1 MAVRHVSLVG
11 VVALVA
17 AVLAFAVPPLAAQ
30 EGAGSIQVGVV
41 VQGADGQPQTFCVN
55 LSDDRQ
61 TGLDALQATGLPIA
75 VESGTMGT
83 TVCQIAQDGCTP
95 PAEHCFCQC
104 ESGSACAYW
113 SYFHLNQQGNWQY
126 SPTGAAGY
134 QLAQGGVDGWWWRD
148 SARPDAAPLPAIS
161 FDQICQPQPAF
172 PRTVEDGMGRQVTI
186 NAPPQRIASVTLGS
200 DEILLSL
207 VGPQRL
213 IGVTYFARDP
223 AISNIAGQ
231 LDDIPHTDLSGD
243 PEYLISLNADLVVL
257 AAYNNPAALDQLL
270 KAQVPVFV
278 LAEFNTLDDIRTN
291 IRLLGHATGEEAKAE
306 AMIQEMDAR
315 LAAVQAK
322 VKGQKPVRVLYYEP
336 GGVTYGPGSTVDEII
351 RLAGG
356 VNVVG
361 EAGLGAYPLVDAEFV
376 LASDPDVILL
386 GGWFSGQSESL
397 AAFLNNPAFRTLHAV
412 KDGHVYPINDAH
424 LTNVSQ
430 YIVLGVEDVARALYP
445 QVFGEGGSSGSSS
458 N

>member
-1 MAVRHVSLVG
+1 MSARRVALAG

-17 AVLAFAVPPLAAQ
+17 TVLAFAVRPLLAQ
-30 EGAGSIQVGVV
+30 NGAGSIQVGVV
-41 VQGADGQPQTFCVN
+41 VQGVDGQPQTFCVS
-55 LSDDRQ
+55 LGADKQ
-61 TGLDALQATGLPIA
+61 TGLDALQATGLPITTEA
-75 VESGTMGT
+75 GTMGT

-95 PAEHCFCQC
+95 PGQHCFCQC
-104 ESGSACAYW
+104 EGGSACAYW
-113 SYFHLNQQGNWQY
+113 SYFHLNPQGVWQY
-126 SPTGAAGY
+126 SSTGAAGY
-134 QLAQGGVDGWWWRD
+134 RLAQGDVEGWWWRD
-148 SARPDAAPLPAIS
+148 SAKPDAAPLPAIS
-161 FDQICQPQPAF
+161 FDQICKSQSAF
-172 PRTVEDGMGRQVTI
+172 PRTVVDGMGRQVTI

-207 VGPQRL
+207 VGPKRL

-223 AISNIAGQ
+223 AISNVAGQ

-278 LAEFNTLDDIRTN
+278 LAEFNTLDEIRTN
-291 IRLLGHATGEEAKAE
+291 IRLLGSATGEEAKAE

-315 LAAVQAK
+315 LAAVEAK

-386 GGWFSGQSESL
+386 GGWFSGQSDPL
-397 AAFLNNPAFRTLHAV
+397 AAFLSDLAFSTLRAV
-412 KDGHVYPINDAH
+412 KDGHVYPISDAH
-424 LTNVSQ
+424 MTNVSQ

-445 QVFGEGGSSGSSS
+445 QVFSEGVNSESSS